1 MTSQK
6 HLNQEEEEGVNKRK
20 RGEMGRGKIEIKR
33 IENRTSRQ
41 VTFSK
46 RRSGLIKKTHELS
59 VLCDAHIGLIVFSAT
74 GKLTEYCSDPSKL
87 APSSLLFSLKLGF
100 LRSIHT
106 CVCIDIFF
114 FVWSTVFDLIKW
126 GYDISSCSWW
136 TQSFHH

>member
-1 MTSQK
+1 M
-6 HLNQEEEEGVNKRK
+6 NKRK

-87 APSSLLFSLKLGF
+87 APF
-100 LRSIHT
+100 LSQIRVSEIYSYM
-106 CVCIDIFF
+106 CMYWYLFF
-114 FVWSTVFDLIKW
+114 FVWSTVFNLIKW
-126 GYDISSCSWW
+126 GYDISSCLWW
-136 TQSFHH
+136 TQTVFIISFWSSRYHENVLRF